1 MKTVSETELTWISPE
16 TQIDGKITVHGQSRI
31 HGSIRGDIRGLKGS
45 SVTLMEGGRMEGRFS
60 GPEIRIAGYFKGE
73 IQADERAVLTSSARF
88 VGTIKASKIEVHFG
102 AFVEGDLQVSA
113 PADV

>member
-16 TQIDGKITVHGQSRI
+16 TQIDGKITIQGQSRI
-31 HGSIRGDIRGLKGS
+31 HGGVKGDIRGLKGS
-45 SVTLMEGGRMEGRFS
+45 SVTLMEGGWMEGRFF

-73 IQADERAVLTSSARF
+73 IQAEERAILMSSARF

-102 AFVEGDLQVSA
+102 AFVEGDLQVS
-113 PADV
+113 PPEDS